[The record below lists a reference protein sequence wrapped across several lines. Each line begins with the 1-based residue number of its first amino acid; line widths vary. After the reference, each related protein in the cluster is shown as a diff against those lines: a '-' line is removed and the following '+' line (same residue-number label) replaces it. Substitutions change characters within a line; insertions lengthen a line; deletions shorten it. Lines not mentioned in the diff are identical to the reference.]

1 MMKKILLFAAMLATA
16 QWLIAQSNFSGGF
29 RAGLTFATLSGPAES
44 TDNGATLENMSLSS
58 GFHVG
63 ATFNY
68 KLTDIFGV
76 RGELLYAQKGTNY
89 DYDGESFW
97 IFEPLI
103 GTPVYSAG
111 TRRVSLDVT
120 NSYLEVPLSVYARL
134 GKIEISGGINPG
146 ILIGSRGFG
155 ELTYS
160 GRTLLGTTIAPFT
173 MNLEHQY
180 RRDEFR
186 GTVGTEVENRI
197 IEGRPVQI
205 PLSVGAYYEGADDEA
220 KLYNTFDVGL
230 IGGLSFYL
238 SNSLFLGGRVH
249 YGLTDVT
256 NSKQDFA
263 RRSLDANRNLILRED
278 NDRNLVLYLS
288 LGFSL

>member
-1 MMKKILLFAAMLATA
+1 MEA
-16 QWLIAQSNFSGGF
+16 
-29 RAGLTFATLSGPAES
+29 
-44 TDNGATLENMSLSS
+44 TDNGAMLEKMSFSS

-68 KLTDIFGV
+68 KLTDIFGL
-76 RGELLYAQKGTNY
+76 RAELLYAQKGMNY

-97 IFEPLI
+97 IFEPLL
-103 GTPVYSAG
+103 GTPVYSVG

-120 NSYLEVPLSVYARL
+120 NSYLEAPFSVFARF
-134 GKIEISGGINPG
+134 GKIEFSGGINPG

-160 GRTLLGTTIAPFT
+160 GRTLLGATVAPFT

-186 GTVGTEVENRI
+186 GTVGTTFENRI

-205 PLSVGAYYEGADDEA
+205 PSTAGAYYEGIDSSE
-220 KLYNTFDVGL
+220 KLYRTFDLGL

-238 SNSLFLGGRVH
+238 NKSLFMGGRIH
-249 YGLTDVT
+249 YGLSDVT
-256 NSKQDFA
+256 NTQQDFS
-263 RRSLDANRNLILRED
+263 RRTVDNSRNLILRD
-278 NDRNLVLYLS
+278 DYDRNLVFYLS